1 MVKARTS
8 KSGREPGDPVGALTP
23 YGRATTRS
31 ASDPPAL
38 HPTENIAL
46 LEAVLDPANMN
57 RAWQRVRSNKGAP
70 GMDGVDIDSFPDWMR
85 LHWPD
90 IRRAILQG
98 TYRPSPVRRVE
109 IPKASGG
116 KRKLGIPTVMDRVIQ
131 QAMLQMLSPM
141 WEPEFSDSSFGF
153 RPKRS
158 AQGAVRQ
165 VRAIIKEGR
174 RWAVDIDLR
183 KFFDTV
189 DHKIVLGRLARK
201 LSGDPVLRLIA
212 GYLRAGV
219 EVDGDIQPSEQG
231 VPQGGPLS
239 PLLANIVLDDFDKE
253 LEQRGHRFAR
263 YADDFVV
270 LVKSKKAGERVMAG
284 ITTYLERRLK
294 LTVNQEKSQLVPTGE
309 LEFLG
314 FDFRQGRIRI
324 SRGSLVTF
332 KQRLK
337 RYTCRH
343 WFVSMEYRL
352 AKLCRYVRG
361 WMNYYGISE
370 VYRIWPE
377 LDTWLRRRV
386 RLCFWVM
393 WRRPYPRIKQ
403 LIKLGVSIK
412 QAVGL
417 GRSSLGPWK
426 CSRLLGFAMSPK
438 WLEEQGLI
446 NLADDWWRC
455 AHLR

>member
-1 MVKARTS
+1 
-8 KSGREPGDPVGALTP
+8 
-23 YGRATTRS
+23 
-31 ASDPPAL
+31 
-38 HPTENIAL
+38 
-46 LEAVLDPANMN
+46 
-57 RAWQRVRSNKGAP
+57 
-70 GMDGVDIDSFPDWMR
+70 
-85 LHWPD
+85 
-90 IRRAILQG
+90 
-98 TYRPSPVRRVE
+98 
-109 IPKASGG
+109 
-116 KRKLGIPTVMDRVIQ
+116 MDRVIQ

-141 WEPEFSDSSFGF
+141 WEPDFSDSSFGF

-158 AQGAVRQ
+158 AQGAVKQ
-165 VRAIIKEGR
+165 VQAIIKEGR
-174 RWAVDIDLR
+174 KWAVDVDLQ

-189 DHKIVLGRLARK
+189 DHRIVLGRLARK
-201 LSGDPVLRLIA
+201 LSGDPMLRLI
-212 GYLRAGV
+212 GRYLRAGV
-219 EVDGDIQPSEQG
+219 EVDGEIKPSKQG

-239 PLLANIVLDDFDKE
+239 PLLANIVLDDFDKK
-253 LEQRGHRFAR
+253 LERRGHTFAR

-270 LVKSKKAGERVMAG
+270 LVKSRKSAERVMAG
-284 ITTYLERRLK
+284 ITTFLERRLK
-294 LTVNQEKSQLVPTGE
+294 LTVNQDKSQVLPTSK

-314 FDFRQGRIRI
+314 FAFRRGRIRI
-324 SRGSLVTF
+324 SEASLHVF

-337 RYTCRH
+337 RYTGRN
-343 WFVSMEYRL
+343 WFVSMGYRL
-352 AKLCRYVRG
+352 AQLRRYVQG

-370 VYRIWPE
+370 IYGGWPG

-393 WRRPYPRIKQ
+393 WRRPRPRIKR
-403 LIKLGVSIK
+403 LLAMGVPIR

-438 WLEEQGLI
+438 WLEDQGLV

>member
-1 MVKARTS
+1 
-8 KSGREPGDPVGALTP
+8 
-23 YGRATTRS
+23 
-31 ASDPPAL
+31 
-38 HPTENIAL
+38 
-46 LEAVLDPANMN
+46 
-57 RAWQRVRSNKGAP
+57 
-70 GMDGVDIDSFPDWMR
+70 
-85 LHWPD
+85 
-90 IRRAILQG
+90 
-98 TYRPSPVRRVE
+98 
-109 IPKASGG
+109 
-116 KRKLGIPTVMDRVIQ
+116 
-131 QAMLQMLSPM
+131 
-141 WEPEFSDSSFGF
+141 
-153 RPKRS
+153 
-158 AQGAVRQ
+158 
-165 VRAIIKEGR
+165 
-174 RWAVDIDLR
+174 
-183 KFFDTV
+183 V

-212 GYLRAGV
+212 CYLRAGV

-314 FDFRQGRIRI
+314 FGFRQGRIRI
-324 SRGSLVTF
+324 SRGSLYTF

-337 RYTCRH
+337 CYTCRH

-352 AKLCRYVRG
+352 AQLCRYVRG

-393 WRRPYPRIKQ
+393 WRRPYPRIKR
-403 LIKLGVSIK
+403 LLGLGVSIK

-417 GRSSLGPWK
+417 GRSRLGPWK
-426 CSRLLGFAMSPK
+426 CSRLLGFAMSQK

>member
-1 MVKARTS
+1 V
-8 KSGREPGDPVGALTP
+8 
-23 YGRATTRS
+23 TTRS
-31 ASDPPAL
+31 ADDPPAL
-38 HPTENIAL
+38 HPTEKIAL
-46 LEAVLDPANMN
+46 LETVLDPENMN
-57 RAWQRVRSNKGAP
+57 RAWQRVRANKGAS
-70 GMDGVDIDSFPDWMR
+70 GVDGVNIDSFPDWMR
-85 LHWPD
+85 SHWPD
-90 IRRAILQG
+90 IRQAILQG

-116 KRKLGIPTVMDRVIQ
+116 RRPLGIPSVIDRVIQ
-131 QAMLQMLSPM
+131 QAMLQVLSPM

-165 VRAIIKEGR
+165 VRAMIKEGR
-174 RWAVDIDLR
+174 RWAVDVDLR
-183 KFFDTV
+183 QFFDTV
-189 DHKIVLGRLARK
+189 DHRIVLGRLARK

-212 GYLRAGV
+212 RYLRAGV
-219 EVDGDIQPSEQG
+219 EVDGEIMPSRQG

-253 LEQRGHRFAR
+253 LEQRGHTFAR

-270 LVKSKKAGERVMAG
+270 LVKSRKAGERVMAG
-284 ITTYLERRLK
+284 ITTFLERRLK
-294 LTVNQEKSQLVPTGE
+294 LTVNLEKSRVLPTSE

-314 FDFRQGRIRI
+314 FAFRRGRIRI
-324 SRGSLVTF
+324 SESSLHKF

-337 RYTCRH
+337 RYMCRH

-352 AKLCRYVRG
+352 AQLRRYVQG

-370 VYRIWPE
+370 IYRIWPQ
-377 LDTWLRRRV
+377 LDTWLRRRA

-393 WRRPYPRIKQ
+393 WRWPRTRIKR
-403 LIKLGVSIK
+403 LLKLGVPIK

-426 CSRLLGFAMSPK
+426 CSRLLGFAMSQK
-438 WLEEQGLI
+438 WLEGQGLI